1 MFKIA
6 TQKHWKKRKIATRKH
21 WKSAELRHEN
31 PERKHENTETQK
43 EVQRPI
49 YDLVNIYGK
58 TSLENSSLFMQ
69 NVVGHICLV
78 GRKYAC
84 AAYSKIPVA
93 FISRRLLS
101 FFVDYTR
108 ILHISLN
115 LLLTPLVFQNVAL
128 CSSSQIY
135 FHIHFTFLSLP
146 NIYQRFPPITGN
158 SENTFPVHIKESC
171 HNIYW

>member
-1 MFKIA
+1 MRHKNTERSA
-6 TQKHWKKRKIATRKH
+6 KLRHVNTE
-21 WKSAELRHEN
+21 KSAELRHEN

-49 YDLVNIYGK
+49 YDLVNICGK
-58 TSLENSSLFMQ
+58 TLLENSSLFMQ

-135 FHIHFTFLSLP
+135 FHIHFIFLSF
-146 NIYQRFPPITGN
+146 IYQRFPPITGN

-171 HNIYW
+171 HNIY